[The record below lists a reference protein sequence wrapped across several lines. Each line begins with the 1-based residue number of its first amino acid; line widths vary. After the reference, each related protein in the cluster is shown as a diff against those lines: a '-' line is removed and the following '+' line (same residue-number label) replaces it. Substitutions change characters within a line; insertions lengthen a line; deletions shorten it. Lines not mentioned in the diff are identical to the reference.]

1 MFHHNK
7 RRVLTL
13 RTVKE
18 AMTRNPITVTPQDNI
33 YEVAVIMRDNDTGFV
48 PVVDSTDSKTLI
60 GVITDRD
67 LVLRGYADKHSG
79 SSSVEQV
86 MSTNIRTASED
97 TSVDEAVELM
107 ASQQIRRLPVVQDGK
122 LIGVVS
128 IGDLAVRHNYVDE
141 AGRALSEI
149 SEQHLH

>member
-1 MFHHNK
+1 M
-7 RRVLTL
+7 

-48 PVVDSTDSKTLI
+48 PVVDSSDSKKLI

-97 TSVDEAVELM
+97 MSVDEATELM
-107 ASQQIRRLPVVQDGK
+107 ASQQIRRLPVVQEGN

-128 IGDLAVRHNYVDE
+128 IGDLAVRQIYVDE
-141 AGRALSEI
+141 AGKALSEI
-149 SEQHLH
+149 SQHHLH